1 MDRAIR
7 RESIASPHAEGGG
20 MTTATTLKT
29 LRKAFADF
37 EEAYVGVEAVCREST
52 AISPTQADEA
62 MAFMRG
68 AHREMRRAM
77 IEVERTKAM
86 EDAT

>member
-1 MDRAIR
+1 
-7 RESIASPHAEGGG
+7 
-20 MTTATTLKT
+20 MTTAES
-29 LRKAFADF
+29 LRKLTKAFKSF
-37 EEAYVGVEAVCREST
+37 ELAYVGVEAVCRESA

-68 AHREMRRAM
+68 AHREMRRVM

-86 EDAT
+86 EDAA